1 MDESEQS
8 RRVDN
13 RVAEKVE
20 CGIAL
25 MAIRGK
31 DEALRYLRN
40 CGVPPDVIGRV
51 LGSPIA
57 RRAHGAHLADRR
69 RENRLDSLR

>member
-1 MDESEQS
+1 MEELKHS

-25 MAIRGK
+25 MAISGRDSASK
-31 DEALRYLRN
+31 YLRN

-51 LGSPIA
+51 LGSAIA
-57 RRAHGAHLADRR
+57 RRAHGSHLADRR
-69 RENRLDSLR
+69 RERPDSVR